1 MLALLALAVLVIGAP
16 LRPGHRAA
24 RTGLLEAERAD
35 LEAARDAKYA
45 EIRDAEMDYRTGK
58 LSEPDW
64 RALDRQLR
72 REAVELLHRLDAL
85 DALYPGRRM
94 YTVLSVAQVFISVVL
109 IFLVLLHSGKD
120 AGMSGAFGVGVAGG
134 STGGSLME
142 RNLDRWTILFAV
154 LFALNTIALLKV

>member
-24 RTGLLEAERAD
+24 RRGLLEAERAD

-45 EIRDAEMDYRTGK
+45 EIRDAEMDFRTGK

-85 DALYPGRRM
+85 DA
-94 YTVLSVAQVFISVVL
+94 
-109 IFLVLLHSGKD
+109 
-120 AGMSGAFGVGVAGG
+120 
-134 STGGSLME
+134 
-142 RNLDRWTILFAV
+142 
-154 LFALNTIALLKV
+154 